1 MKLTSEALKKL
12 IKEELE
18 KINENFQYD
27 ESKLEFYIKSLVE
40 LGKKTRERL
49 AALEKTVQFLAQT
62 YEETTKDSIE
72 KKMEK
77 YGKTKPK
84 SALQEG
90 DKNDD

>member
-40 LGKKTRERL
+40 LGNKTRERL
-49 AALEKTVQFLAQT
+49 SALERQVGFLVKH
-62 YEETTKDSIE
+62 YEETSNEDFETKSRRFE
-72 KKMEK
+72 KS
-77 YGKTKPK
+77 KPK